1 MSMPFYVSP
10 EQVMADKAEFAR
22 KGVARGKSSLV
33 IECDV
38 GILMMAE
45 NLSTLSKIGE
55 IYDRVA
61 FAGVGKFSEFDQ
73 LRKIGVRYADIKGY
87 AYSRDDVRGRALAN
101 AYSQAVGDAFTQ
113 QLKPLEVE
121 VVVAE
126 VGDSTLAGHEKNAI
140 YRIQYD
146 ATSIQGVAVYSVI
159 SFVAASITLVS
170 MVVVMFRIDLELALV
185 SMSVLP
191 LLFGF
196 SRAYAKRMKPRYKH
210 VKDLESSALGVVQ
223 EILTGFRVVKAFGRE
238 QHEQQRAEQEPVD
251 DERQHA
257 DPVEQPP
264 I

>member
-10 EQVMADKAEFAR
+10 EQIMADKAEFAS
-22 KGVARGKSSLV
+22 KGVARGKPSIV
-33 IECDV
+33 IECDA

-45 NLSTLSKIGE
+45 NLSSLSKIGE

-126 VGDSTLAGHEKNAI
+126 VGDSTLAGHENNAI

-146 ATSIQGVAVYSVI
+146 GSISDHHGYCVIGGAAEELSDFLSSRIRDEMPLGEAV
-159 SFVAASITLVS
+159 
-170 MVVVMFRIDLELALV
+170 EL
-185 SMSVLP
+185 
-191 LLFGF
+191 G
-196 SRAYAKRMKPRYKH
+196 K
-210 VKDLESSALGVVQ
+210 SALERAAEG
-223 EILTGFRVVKAFGRE
+223 EPSIDVKNLEVCVLER
-238 QHEQQRAEQEPVD
+238 
-251 DERQHA
+251 ERQGRKFVRLNSDRVGELLGA
-257 DPVEQPP
+257 
-264 I
+264 